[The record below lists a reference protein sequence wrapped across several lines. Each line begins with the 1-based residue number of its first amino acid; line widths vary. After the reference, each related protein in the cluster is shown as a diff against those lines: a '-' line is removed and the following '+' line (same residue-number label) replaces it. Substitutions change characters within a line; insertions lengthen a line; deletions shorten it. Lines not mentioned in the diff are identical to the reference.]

1 MLRFPDQPLPVLAS
15 CIPVMSN
22 ASLSFK
28 RPEADL
34 AMLELLALEYPNV
47 DAAIA
52 EVARLAAVQTLPK
65 GAVHVISDIH
75 GEDKKLQHVINNASG
90 TLRPL
95 VEEMFAGRM
104 SAEEM
109 AEFLKLTFYPAE
121 VTERLRQTLTKP
133 EDVLAYATRTLQPQ
147 LELLRYLVSNYSLR
161 LATRL
166 FPAEYSELLLELL
179 HSPSTERGP
188 EFIGAMLDELVKRGR
203 ALHLIH
209 LVGRL
214 IRNLAVDELIIGGDC
229 WDRGPRGDR
238 VVDYLRLQPNVEF
251 IWGNHDALWM
261 GAALGNEAL
270 ICTVLRVSLRYRRIG
285 QLDEGYSIPLTPL
298 EHLARTVY
306 ADDPAQYFMPKSD
319 GMRPNDLVARMQ
331 KAAAIMQFKLEGQL
345 LERNPQW
352 QLEHRRLLHRIDHV
366 RGTIEIDG
374 LAYDLRDKLFPTI
387 DPADPYKLTAEEL
400 SCLAVLKHSFLSS
413 QKLQEQIRFMVGH
426 GSMYLR
432 RDECLIFHGCVPVDA
447 AGSFLPLSVDGQL
460 LAGRKL
466 FESIETVVRRAVV
479 NAAEPDLDF
488 LWYLWSGPRSP
499 LFGKDRIATFE
510 RDFIQDKNSHR
521 ETKDPYFSLIHEV
534 DFCDK
539 VLAEFGMAADGG
551 LIVNG
556 HVPVKV
562 EKGES
567 PLKRSGKAITIDGA
581 FSEAY
586 GDYGYTLVLEPNR
599 IVLAEHHHFESVDAA
614 VRDGI
619 DIVPNVQEIRV
630 FSEPRRFRDTERG
643 QRIRYRLEML
653 ERLIDAYQT
662 NRLHEHITRSSASP
676 LLSRAVVRSTSK

>member
-1 MLRFPDQPLPVLAS
+1 MTNS
-15 CIPVMSN
+15 
-22 ASLSFK
+22 SLSFK

-34 AMLELLALEYPNV
+34 TVLELLALEYPNV
-47 DAAIA
+47 DAVIA
-52 EVARLAAVQTLPK
+52 EMARLAAVQTLPK
-65 GAVHVISDIH
+65 SAVHIISDIH

-95 VEEMFAGRM
+95 VEEMFSTKM
-104 SAEEM
+104 SPDEL

-121 VTERLRQTLTKP
+121 VTERLQQTLTTP
-133 EDVLAYATRTLQPQ
+133 EEIRAFAARVLKPQ
-147 LELLRYLVSNYSLR
+147 LELLRHLVSTYSLR

-188 EFIGAMLDELVKRGR
+188 EFVEAMLDELVRRDR

-209 LVGRL
+209 LLGRL

-238 VVDYLRLQPNVEF
+238 VVEYLRLQPNVEF
-251 IWGNHDALWM
+251 IWGNHDTLWM

-306 ADDPAQYFMPKSD
+306 ADDPAEFFMPKSE
-319 GMRPNDLVARMQ
+319 GMRPNDVVARMQ

-345 LERNPQW
+345 IERNPQW
-352 QLEHRRLLHRIDHV
+352 GLDHRRLLHRIDHV

-374 LAYDLRDKLFPTI
+374 TVYELRDKLFPTI
-387 DPADPYKLTAEEL
+387 DPADPYKLSDEEA
-400 SCLAVLKHSFLSS
+400 SCLARLKHSFLNS

-426 GSMYLR
+426 GSMYLG

-447 AGSFLPLSVDGQL
+447 DGQFLPLSVDGQQ

-466 FESIETVVRRAVV
+466 FEHIETVVRRAVV
-479 NAAEPDLDF
+479 GTAQPDLDF

-521 ETKDPYFSLIHEV
+521 ETKDPYFALIHEV
-534 DFCDK
+534 DFCDS
-539 VLAEFGMAADGG
+539 VLKEFGMATEGG

-562 EKGES
+562 EAGES

-614 VRDGI
+614 LADGI

-630 FSEPRRFRDTERG
+630 FNKPRCMRDTERG
-643 QRIRYRLEML
+643 QRIRYRQQML
-653 ERLIDAYQT
+653 ERLIEAYQT
-662 NRLHEHITRSSASP
+662 NRLHEHSRRTSPDRSS
-676 LLSRAVVRSTSK
+676 VRNQN

>member
-1 MLRFPDQPLPVLAS
+1 MHT
-15 CIPVMSN
+15 MHHT
-22 ASLSFK
+22 SLSFK

-34 AMLELLALEYPNV
+34 SMLELLAVEYPNL

-52 EVARLAAVQTLPK
+52 ELSRLAAVQTLPK
-65 GAVHVISDIH
+65 SAVHVISDVH

-104 SAEEM
+104 TADEM

-121 VTERLRQTLTKP
+121 VTERLRQTLTRPDEIKAFA
-133 EDVLAYATRTLQPQ
+133 VKTLKPQ

-161 LATRL
+161 LATKL

-179 HSPSTERGP
+179 HAPSTERGP
-188 EFIGAMLDELVKRGR
+188 EFVGAMLEELVSRRR

-209 LVGRL
+209 LLGRL

-238 VVDYLRLQPNVEF
+238 VVDYLRRQPNVQF
-251 IWGNHDALWM
+251 IWGNHDALWL

-270 ICTVLRVSLRYRRIG
+270 ICTVLRVSLRYRRLG

-306 ADDPAQYFMPKSD
+306 ADDPAEFFMPNSK
-319 GMRPNDLVARMQ
+319 GMRPSDVVARMQ
-331 KAAAIMQFKLEGQL
+331 KAAAVMQFKLEGQL
-345 LERNPQW
+345 IERNPQW
-352 QLEHRRLLHRIDHV
+352 ELEHRRLLHRIDHA
-366 RGTIEIDG
+366 GGAIEVDG
-374 LAYDLRDKLFPTI
+374 QVYDLRDKRFPTI
-387 DPADPYKLTAEEL
+387 DPENPYKLTPEES
-400 SCLAVLKHSFLSS
+400 SCLSYLKHSFLNS
-413 QKLQEQIRFMVGH
+413 QKLQEQMRFMVGH

-447 AGSFLPLSVDGQL
+447 EGQFLPLMVDGEPC
-460 LAGRKL
+460 AGRKL
-466 FESIETVVRRAVV
+466 FEAIEMVVRRAV
-479 NAAEPDLDF
+479 ATADESDLDF

-510 RDFIQDKNSHR
+510 RDFIADKKSHH
-521 ETKDPYFSLIHEV
+521 ETKDPYFALIHEV
-534 DFCDK
+534 DFCDS
-539 VLAEFGMAADGG
+539 VLTEFGMETDGG

-562 EKGES
+562 ENGES

-586 GDYGYTLVLEPNR
+586 GDYGYTLVLESNR

-614 VRDGI
+614 LRDGI

-630 FSEPRRFRDTERG
+630 FDQPRLTRDTERG
-643 QRIRYRLEML
+643 QRNKYRIEML
-653 ERLIDAYQT
+653 ERLIEAYQT
-662 NRLHEHITRSSASP
+662 NRLHEHRTGT
-676 LLSRAVVRSTSK
+676 V